1 MDTNT
6 APPLNLKPADDE
18 GQPKPEAAEAAK
30 QAEAAKPARR
40 ARRGPPADGKPEN
53 RVTMVLTTSK
63 LSDPNGE
70 RLRRGRPVSVPERRV
85 ESLTNQGRIRKAS
98 AEEIEVLTRR
108 YGLAQLG

>member
-6 APPLNLKPADDE
+6 TPPLNLKPAD
-18 GQPKPEAAEAAK
+18 GQAQTSPEA
-30 QAEAAKPARR
+30 AEAAKPARR
-40 ARRGPPADGKPEN
+40 ARRGPPADGKPEK

-63 LSDPNGE
+63 LTDADGV

-85 ESLTNQGRIRKAS
+85 DSLTAQGRIRKAS
-98 AEEIEVLTRR
+98 TEEVEVLTRR